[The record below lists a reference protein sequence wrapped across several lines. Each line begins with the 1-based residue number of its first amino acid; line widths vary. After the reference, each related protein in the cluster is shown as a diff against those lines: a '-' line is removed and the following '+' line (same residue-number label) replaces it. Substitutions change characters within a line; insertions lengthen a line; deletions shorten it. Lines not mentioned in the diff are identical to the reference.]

1 MKTKVIRKIVRID
14 EEKCDGCGLCV
25 PQCKEGAIQVVEGKA
40 RLVSEL
46 YCDGLG
52 ACLGECPRG
61 AITIEEREAE
71 EFDEKAVKE
80 HLKAAHEEHEYEPA
94 QHFGMGQGCPSARVM
109 SFLAKNRAT
118 AGPGPRPGPAHAE
131 LATGAA
137 AESALSQWPV
147 QLALVPVSAPY
158 LRGADLLIAAD
169 CVPFAYAG
177 FHRDLLEGKAVLV
190 GCPKLDDTG
199 PYLQKLARIFA
210 ECEPKSVTVAHM
222 EVPCCFGLARL
233 VQEAMKLSGKNI
245 PVRGVTISIQGE
257 MSDDVAEE

>member
-1 MKTKVIRKIVRID
+1 MKTKVVRKIVKID
-14 EEKCDGCGLCV
+14 EAKCDGCRLCV
-25 PQCKEGAIQVVEGKA
+25 PQCKEGAIQIINGKA
-40 RLVSEL
+40 RLVSEV

-71 EFDEKAVKE
+71 EFDEKAVEE
-80 HLKAAHEEHEYEPA
+80 HLKGAHEEDEHKPA
-94 QHFGMGQGCPSARVM
+94 QHFAMGQGCPSARVM
-109 SFLAKNRAT
+109 SFLAKNRAP
-118 AGPGPRPGPAHAE
+118 AGPGPARSE
-131 LATGAA
+131 LAGGAT
-137 AESALSQWPV
+137 AESALAQWPV

-190 GCPKLDDTG
+190 ACPKLDDTG

-222 EVPCCFGLARL
+222 EVPCCFGLVRL
-233 VQEAMKLSGKNI
+233 VHEAMRLAGKNI
-245 PVRGVTISIQGE
+245 PVRDVTISIQGE
-257 MSDDVAEE
+257 MSEEAAE